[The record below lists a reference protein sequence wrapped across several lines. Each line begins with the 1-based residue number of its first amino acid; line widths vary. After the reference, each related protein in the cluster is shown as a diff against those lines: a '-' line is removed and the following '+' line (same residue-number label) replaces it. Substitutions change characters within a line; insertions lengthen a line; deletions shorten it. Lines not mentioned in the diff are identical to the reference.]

1 LHIPKAVT
9 ESALAAAL
17 LTPPGEGG
25 ISVIALW
32 GKGAA
37 FLAAK
42 RLKRPGRDETH
53 RLEPGRIYYGLFT
66 DGDGAA
72 LDEVL
77 IACVRQDTVE
87 INCHGGAV
95 PTRLIL
101 KSLEDAGAAIQRR
114 RTPPGPRSAAADEA
128 FTALFS
134 ASTGLAARVLAAQAG
149 GLLDDALGRSAVLIE
164 NGEVSEARRMLESLL
179 GTRAIGAALVEPL
192 VIAVVGPVNAGKSTL
207 VNALAGFARTIV
219 TDVPGT
225 TRDAVRVPTA
235 LEGVPVIL
243 VDTAGAA
250 AVRTGLE
257 GKGARMAARA
267 LEAADAV
274 LHVYDASVAVDE
286 ATFEPGAEGPRVIAA
301 NKADLGAELGSLEA
315 MRNTGIPVVTT
326 SGLTGK
332 GMGRLR
338 EALLSALGIPVP
350 PRDLAEK
357 PVVFTQRQTA
367 RIAAAADKLAAGRGA
382 DALAEIRRCL
392 AGR

>member
-1 LHIPKAVT
+1 MRKAVT

-25 ISVIALW
+25 ISVMALW

-37 FLAAK
+37 SLAAK
-42 RLKRPGRDETH
+42 RLKRPGRDEIH
-53 RLEPGRIYYGLFT
+53 RFEPGRIYYGFFT
-66 DGDGAA
+66 DADGAA

-77 IACVRQDTVE
+77 IACVRRDTVE

-101 KSLEDAGAAIQRR
+101 RSLEDAGVAIQKR
-114 RTPPGPRSAAADEA
+114 RTPPGPASAATDEA

-134 ASTGLAARVLAAQAG
+134 AFTGLAARVLAAQAG

-164 NGEVSEARRMLESLL
+164 NGEVAEARRMLESLL
-179 GTRAIGAALVEPL
+179 ATWAIGAALVEPP
-192 VIAVVGPVNAGKSTL
+192 VIVVVGPVNAGKSTL

-250 AVRTGLE
+250 AVRTAIE
-257 GKGARMAARA
+257 GKGAQMTARA

-274 LHVYDASVAVDE
+274 LHVYDTSVPLDE
-286 ATFEPGAEGPRVIAA
+286 ETFEPGAEGPRVIAA
-301 NKADLGAELGSLEA
+301 NKADLGAEPGSLEA

-357 PVVFTQRQTA
+357 PVVFTERQTA
-367 RIAAAADKLAAGRGA
+367 RIAAAADKLGACRAA